1 MRVRRTALIAVA
13 VACACA
19 GGPALAAV
27 AGRSPTAVAGR
38 SPAAGALTK
47 TAPLNTVPFT
57 STTMTT
63 ATQTTT
69 TATQTTTTT
78 PKTAPVPKLSVCL
91 RAARVVIARTLA
103 VKVSA
108 VNKRQRVG
116 SNGMPQCNYLVQ
128 RAHTSS
134 GPHTRAVVVVNVDNG
149 AQAAWRLMRKVV
161 EADQIFGVPPPGW
174 KPPIGLNGLGP
185 YASWFPTLDQL
196 MVNNVTRRYIFTVS
210 IIWYRAKRAAMINL
224 ARTAVVPYRRVRRFA
239 R

>member
-1 MRVRRTALIAVA
+1 MRMRRTAVIVVA
-13 VACACA
+13 VVCACA
-19 GGPALAAV
+19 GGPALA
-27 AGRSPTAVAGR
+27 AVAGR

-57 STTMTT
+57 STTT

-78 PKTAPVPKLSVCL
+78 PKTAAVPKLSVCL
-91 RAARVVIARTLA
+91 RATRVVIARALG
-103 VKVSA
+103 VKVAA

-116 SNGMPQCNYLVQ
+116 SNGMPQCNYLVR
-128 RAHTSS
+128 RAHASS

-224 ARTAVVPYRRVRRFA
+224 ARTAVVPYRQVRRFA

>member
-1 MRVRRTALIAVA
+1 MRMRRTALIAVA
-13 VACACA
+13 VVCACA
-19 GGPALAAV
+19 GGPALA
-27 AGRSPTAVAGR
+27 AVAGR

-57 STTMTT
+57 STTTATQATTT
-63 ATQTTT
+63 ATQATT

-91 RAARVVIARTLA
+91 RTARAVIARTLA

-108 VNKRQRVG
+108 VDKRQRVG

-210 IIWYRAKRAAMINL
+210 IIWYRAKRAAMIEL
-224 ARTAVVPYRRVRRFA
+224 ARTAVVPYRQVRRFA
-239 R
+239 H

>member
-1 MRVRRTALIAVA
+1 MRTRRIAVIAVA
-13 VACACA
+13 VVCACA

-27 AGRSPTAVAGR
+27 AGRSP
-38 SPAAGALTK
+38 AAGALTE
-47 TAPLNTVPFT
+47 TAPLNTVPST
-57 STTMTT
+57 STTT

-69 TATQTTTTT
+69 TATQTTTTATQTTTT

-91 RAARVVIARTLA
+91 KTARAVIARTLG

-116 SNGMPQCNYLVQ
+116 SNGMPQCNYLVH

-224 ARTAVVPYRRVRRFA
+224 ASTAVVPYRQVRRFA